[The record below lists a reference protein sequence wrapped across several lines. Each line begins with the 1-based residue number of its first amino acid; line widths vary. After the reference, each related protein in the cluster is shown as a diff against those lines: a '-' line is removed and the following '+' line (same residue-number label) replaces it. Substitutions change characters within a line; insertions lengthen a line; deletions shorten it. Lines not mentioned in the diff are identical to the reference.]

1 MHRCCHLNKR
11 GGERLCCCFAC
22 RFKSFTEHVAA
33 FSCVRRA
40 DRACMGTLAS
50 GLEPH
55 NCNGQSVLGRQSHH
69 LVRRSQSIHECGQL
83 PFRFQSSCLVLQHGL
98 VVPAPSKNISCK
110 EQNPALASCSCV
122 PGIDISAS
130 ATRQPQAERRTC
142 RRPQTRPLRH
152 PQALMLMELRL
163 RWLVLLILILLENL
177 RELLQ

>member
-1 MHRCCHLNKR
+1 LCYFALLHLKQ
-11 GGERLCCCFAC
+11 LQ
-22 RFKSFTEHVAA
+22 K
-33 FSCVRRA
+33 FSYK
-40 DRACMGTLAS
+40 GKK
-50 GLEPH
+50 
-55 NCNGQSVLGRQSHH
+55 
-69 LVRRSQSIHECGQL
+69 
-83 PFRFQSSCLVLQHGL
+83 
-98 VVPAPSKNISCK
+98 PAR
-110 EQNPALASCSCV
+110 ASCIYV